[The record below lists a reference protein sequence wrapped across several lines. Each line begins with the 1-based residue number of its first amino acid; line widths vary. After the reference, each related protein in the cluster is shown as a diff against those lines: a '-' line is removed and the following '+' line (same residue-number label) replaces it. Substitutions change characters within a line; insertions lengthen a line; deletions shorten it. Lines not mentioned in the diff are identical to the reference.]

1 MSSRRRP
8 YLDLKKS
15 FLERFQSRARWLHDT
30 LSKES
35 IFEKPYLDEDYRQ
48 MHLNIPE
55 SDWGRRDPREP
66 LPTLF
71 RGPAGSRRGPA
82 GPTAGPGMWP
92 KQAIGEYIWPDV
104 DCWAHIWSPVRC
116 GESFSGGAWIAG
128 IGLGGSTSDDEFAWT
143 VQSSEGEVKIT
154 EATSSIWSLI
164 FDFKGEV
171 GSTFEGTAIISI
183 VAKKGSP
190 YLKRWKAYYTI
201 PAWAV
206 KAGLPPEMF
215 KPRQSSYNPVPI
227 PRIFG
232 VEYYD
237 NTTYP
242 CNAVELKV
250 TCNVCLACTT
260 ETPTISPTTQSLSVN
275 EEENFVV
282 INYGLIPAECFT
294 WAITSGEGTLS
305 TDTGYATTYTAPAT
319 NAECA
324 GNPTISLSCDGVEKD
339 TLAIAINADTG
350 AAIAYT
356 HLISGPSTD
365 DCVSGDCSGG
375 GLGYLCWQIARYKC
389 NGTYIDTSALWRVD
403 NGGSNCNYNSQNKQV
418 STCVGSVYCCT
429 APITALNCMIEYQ
442 ATQSRTLGDHTDE
455 RTAQMIT
462 DGCCPGVLL

>member
-1 MSSRRRP
+1 M
-8 YLDLKKS
+8 
-15 FLERFQSRARWLHDT
+15 
-30 LSKES
+30 SKES

-48 MHLNIPE
+48 MHLNMPE
-55 SDWGRRDPREP
+55 PRWG
-66 LPTLF
+66 
-71 RGPAGSRRGPA
+71 RRGPA
-82 GPTAGPGMWP
+82 ASPGMWP

-201 PAWAV
+201 PAWAT
-206 KAGLPPEMF
+206 KLGLPPEMF
-215 KPRQSSYNPVPI
+215 KPRQAYASLVPI

-319 NAECA
+319 NTECA
-324 GNPTISLSCDGVEKD
+324 GNPTISLKCDGVEKD
-339 TLAIAINADTG
+339 TLTIAINA
-350 AAIAYT
+350 
-356 HLISGPSTD
+356 
-365 DCVSGDCSGG
+365 VSGGNDAYHMVGSCLSGLRSTEVGGYCTCSTAGADYDCMEITT
-375 GLGYLCWQIARYKC
+375 YLC
-389 NGTYIDTSALWRVD
+389 NGTLSLDPLYSAHAEINAFAPPQVD
-403 NGGSNCNYNSQNKQV
+403 VGACAVPVHTCASGTKCACILEWWVIQGYGGSGTYKDV
-418 STCVGSVYCCT
+418 RT
-429 APITALNCMIEYQ
+429 AEQITA
-442 ATQSRTLGDHTDE
+442 
-455 RTAQMIT
+455 
-462 DGCCPGVLL
+462 GCCPGALL